1 MTIGQQRQYRHGGKL
16 GPPSSKYLP
25 AGESH
30 NQRPRMPGGI
40 LENWKML
47 DSTESLRQ
55 FADLVGTWLMEDGM
69 QWSGVANV
77 VSVGTC
83 SPDVQP
89 DAVHAGALLRR

>member
-1 MTIGQQRQYRHGGKL
+1 
-16 GPPSSKYLP
+16 
-25 AGESH
+25 
-30 NQRPRMPGGI
+30 
-40 LENWKML
+40 ML

-89 DAVHAGALLRR
+89 DAVRAGALLRR